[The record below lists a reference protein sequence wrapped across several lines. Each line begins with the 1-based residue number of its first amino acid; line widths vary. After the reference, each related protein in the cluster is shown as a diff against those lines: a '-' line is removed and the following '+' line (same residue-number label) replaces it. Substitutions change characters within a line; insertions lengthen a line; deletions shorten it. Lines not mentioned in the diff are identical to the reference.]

1 MSEATDKL
9 DALIRELPRMSQRL
23 SFHDKCAAYVAMDRG
38 FPQILVAKAFGVSS
52 GAMSA
57 LANCRK
63 ENGGFR
69 YQDVRD
75 EYDRLGRDAFHEAF
89 TSNDLVDKLQRFRL
103 GVETDAD
110 RVKMRGPDP
119 RPGKWGNRIFQVER
133 PGDPALSCIV
143 SFRSTGQDI
152 NIHTD
157 EDLRAGW
164 AWREL
169 SPLEHEQQR
178 LLELPRNAPPW
189 SRQRWPTAPR
199 AVDGCYEGHGVETQ
213 RLHPDWPNI
222 P

>member
-89 TSNDLVDKLQRFRL
+89 TSNDLVDEIATL
-103 GVETDAD
+103 
-110 RVKMRGPDP
+110 
-119 RPGKWGNRIFQVER
+119 
-133 PGDPALSCIV
+133 
-143 SFRSTGQDI
+143 
-152 NIHTD
+152 
-157 EDLRAGW
+157 
-164 AWREL
+164 
-169 SPLEHEQQR
+169 
-178 LLELPRNAPPW
+178 PPW
-189 SRQRWPTAPR
+189 RRNRCRPRQNARPRSAPWQM
-199 AVDGCYEGHGVETQ
+199 GQSNFPG
-213 RLHPDWPNI
+213 
-222 P
+222 